1 MDYLHRLCTELW
13 NTRHNLLGFWCWSQ
27 CTQFVAFLLITISEG
42 IEIKEIFDAGKMF
55 LFPWPTILLAIVHAL
70 SVSYCWICST
80 LSNIFLNRNPREQF
94 LPAWAKPELWLSMEN
109 TVRPAKVKWCCYL
122 SFICHSV
129 KYVLCTDVVQMC
141 ISPAGVYSN
150 SLAVGEFHIWQ
161 LIAVKRNIIVV

>member
-1 MDYLHRLCTELW
+1 MLKSVYSICGFSIDYNFRRDW
-13 NTRHNLLGFWCWSQ
+13 NKGDIWCWENV
-27 CTQFVAFLLITISEG
+27 FI
-42 IEIKEIFDAGKMF
+42 
-55 LFPWPTILLAIVHAL
+55 PLAIVHAL

-80 LSNIFLNRNPREQF
+80 LSNIFLTRNPREKF

-129 KYVLCTDVVQMC
+129 KCVLCTDVVQMC